1 MSKRNA
7 DKLAL
12 TLLLTPFGLWILLLI
27 VVPELSI
34 LYLSLREK
42 LGIHRYTFGLT
53 HYIQFIN
60 EPIYWNSL
68 LRTAITSIFVTAL
81 TLAVGFPVA
90 YYIAKIAKGRSRAGL
105 FLLCLIPLWVSD
117 LVRVF
122 GWMVLLRQ
130 SGVVSSALQYLG
142 LSGRPVEL
150 LYSDAT
156 LVIGLVY
163 TMSLFMIVPLVSILD
178 SMDNS
183 LIEAGYNLGGNAM
196 TVFRRIVLPYSMPGV
211 VAGCVIV
218 FMLTTGSYLIPIF
231 LGSKDNMWFTEVIYD
246 QFIVR
251 YNWAVGSTF
260 GVLLLVFTSIIV
272 WLGLRLT
279 GQRLGN
285 TIGKEG

>member
-1 MSKRNA
+1 MSRR
-7 DKLAL
+7 DSDRLAL
-12 TLLLTPFGLWILLLI
+12 ILLFMPFAIWIILI
-27 VVPELSI
+27 IVIPEVSI
-34 LYLSLREK
+34 LYLSLQQK
-42 LGIHRYTFGLT
+42 LGLHQYTYGLT
-53 HYIQFIN
+53 NYIDFIH
-60 EPIYWNSL
+60 ESIYWSSL
-68 LRTAITSIFVTAL
+68 LRTAIISILVTVL
-81 TLAVGFPVA
+81 TLIVGFPVA

-130 SGVVSSALQYLG
+130 SGVVSAILQWLG
-142 LSGRPVEL
+142 ITHQPVEM
-150 LYSDAT
+150 LYSNGA
-156 LVIGLVY
+156 LVVGLVY

-178 SMDNS
+178 SMDDG
-183 LIEAGYNLGGNAM
+183 LIEAGYNLGGNAI

-251 YNWAVGSTF
+251 YNWEVGSTF
-260 GVLLLVFTSIIV
+260 GVLLLIFTSVVV

-285 TIGKEG
+285 TIGREG

>member
-1 MSKRNA
+1 MSSR
-7 DKLAL
+7 DSDRLAL
-12 TLLLTPFGLWILLLI
+12 LLLFMPFAIWITVLI
-27 VVPELSI
+27 VIPEGGI
-34 LYLSLREK
+34 LYLSLRQK
-42 LGIHRYTFGLT
+42 LGLHKYAYGLAN
-53 HYIQFIN
+53 YIEFMH
-60 EPIYWNSL
+60 EPIYGSSL
-68 LRTAITSIFVTAL
+68 LRTAVTSILVTAL
-81 TLAVGFPVA
+81 TLVVGFPIA
-90 YYIAKIAKGRSRAGL
+90 YYIAKIARGRSRAGL
-105 FLLCLIPLWVSD
+105 FLMCLIPLWVSD

-130 SGVVSSALQYLG
+130 SGVVSTLLQWLG
-142 LSGRPVEL
+142 ITSQPIEL
-150 LYSDAT
+150 LYSNTT
-156 LVIGLVY
+156 LVVGLVY

-178 SMDNS
+178 SMDDS

-251 YNWAVGSTF
+251 YNWEVGSTF
-260 GVLLLVFTSIIV
+260 GVLLLVFTSIAV

-279 GQRLGN
+279 GQRLGS
-285 TIGKEG
+285 TIGQEG